1 MCLYYVE
8 VIPFRVQRV
17 QNAFVLY
24 EMTNLVLLL
33 VLENCYFAKIVEGS
47 PLRVF
52 NIWQIGISTVFWV
65 ALQQIHWRSGRESQY
80 KPGSV
85 NPEEEGTRKH
95 AYPRNE
101 KKPADWVNNL
111 TETENEFVASS
122 VDKGQPK
129 SIMRQP
135 LQLRDHRQIEDP
147 RQTEDLRQPEDLRQL
162 EDLRPPEERPPPR
175 RTSQFVLPPSIHTSR
190 MARNHPYFEEQRSPT
205 RKLTQNNIPMNYRLP
220 PDPRR
225 RPNFPPFGDKTRMMN
240 NMPDGYPPEY
250 SDSY

>member
-1 MCLYYVE
+1 M
-8 VIPFRVQRV
+8 
-17 QNAFVLY
+17 
-24 EMTNLVLLL
+24 
-33 VLENCYFAKIVEGS
+33 EGS

-85 NPEEEGTRKH
+85 NPEEEEAPRKH
-95 AYPRNE
+95 PYPRNE

-111 TETENEFVASS
+111 TETENEMVASS

-135 LQLRDHRQIEDP
+135 LQLRDHRHLEDH
-147 RQTEDLRQPEDLRQL
+147 TQPEDHRQL
-162 EDLRPPEERPPPR
+162 EERPPPR
-175 RTSQFVLPPSIHTSR
+175 RTSQFILPPSIHTSR
-190 MARNHPYFEEQRSPT
+190 MPRNHPYFEEQRSPT

-220 PDPRR
+220 PDPHR
-225 RPNFPPFGDKTRMMN
+225 RPNFPPFADKTRMMN